1 MAGDILIAA
10 SRLLRLLALAFLPAA
25 ALAQPFPS
33 KPVRIVVGFAPGG
46 PTDIVTRAM
55 AQKLSENL
63 GQPVVVDNRAGAG
76 GVIATA
82 HVAKAAADGYT
93 LLMGTIGGLVV
104 AMSLQ
109 PDRGYDTLRDF
120 APITQTVVVTN
131 ILVVPASAKASS
143 VQELLAIARAN
154 PGKLNYASS
163 GNGTAP
169 HLAGELLKNMARVNI
184 QHVPY
189 KGGASALA
197 ALLAGEVDL
206 SYENSLVVLPHVKAG
221 RVKALAVTGARR
233 SRLLPDLPTV
243 AESGLPGYEASGW
256 YGLMAPI
263 ATPKEILERLNAESI
278 KVLRAPDV
286 VERLSGQG
294 AEPVGNSSTE
304 FGAFL
309 RAEMEKWGKLA
320 RTIGLKPG

>member
-1 MAGDILIAA
+1 MIAA
-10 SRLLRLLALAFLPAA
+10 SRLLGLLALALLPAV
-25 ALAQPFPS
+25 ALAQAFPA
-33 KPVRIVVGFAPGG
+33 KPIRIVVGFAPGG

-55 AQKLSENL
+55 AQRLGENL

-120 APITQTVVVTN
+120 APVTQTVVVTN
-131 ILVVPASAKASS
+131 IMVVPAKVKANS
-143 VQELLAIARAN
+143 VQEVLAMARAN

-169 HLAGELLKNMARVNI
+169 HLAGELLKNMAGVNI

-189 KGGASALA
+189 KGGAAALA

-221 RVKALAVTGARR
+221 RVRALAVTGARR
-233 SRLLPDLPTV
+233 SRLLPDLPTI

-256 YGLMAPI
+256 YGLMAPV
-263 ATPKEILERLNAESI
+263 ATPREIVERLNAEAV

-294 AEPVGNSSTE
+294 AEPVGSSSAE
-304 FGAFL
+304 FGALL
-309 RAEMEKWGKLA
+309 RAEIEKWGKLA
-320 RTIGLKPG
+320 RTIGLKPE

>member
-1 MAGDILIAA
+1 MIAA
-10 SRLLRLLALAFLPAA
+10 RRLLCLLALALLPSV
-25 ALAQPFPS
+25 ALAQAFPA
-33 KPVRIVVGFAPGG
+33 KPIRIVVGFAPGG
-46 PTDIVTRAM
+46 PTDIVTRAI
-55 AQKLSENL
+55 AQKLAENL
-63 GQPVVVDNRAGAG
+63 GQSVIVDNRAGAG
-76 GVIATA
+76 GVIGTA

-104 AMSLQ
+104 AMNLQ

-131 ILVVPASAKASS
+131 IMVVPASAKASS
-143 VQELLAIARAN
+143 VQELLAMARAS

-163 GNGTAP
+163 GYGTAP
-169 HLAGELLKNMARVNI
+169 HLAGELLKNMAGVSI

-189 KGGASALA
+189 KGGAAALA

-233 SRLLPDLPTV
+233 SRLLPDLPTI

-256 YGLMAPI
+256 YGLMAPV
-263 ATPKEILERLNAESI
+263 ATPREIVERLNSESI

-286 VERLSGQG
+286 VERLSAQG
-294 AEPVGNSSTE
+294 AEPVGNSSAE

-309 RAEMEKWGKLA
+309 RAEIEKWGRLA
-320 RTIGLKPG
+320 RAIGLKPE

>member
-169 HLAGELLKNMARVNI
+169 HLAGELLKNMARVDI

-206 SYENSLVVLPHVKAG
+206 SYENSLVVLPHIKAG
-221 RVKALAVTGARR
+221 
-233 SRLLPDLPTV
+233 LPTV

>member
-1 MAGDILIAA
+1 LIAA
-10 SRLLRLLALAFLPAA
+10 SRLLGLLALALLPAV
-25 ALAQPFPS
+25 ALAQAFPA
-33 KPVRIVVGFAPGG
+33 KPIRIVVGFAPGG
-46 PTDIVTRAM
+46 PTDIVTRAI
-55 AQKLSENL
+55 AQKLAENL
-63 GQPVVVDNRAGAG
+63 GQSVVVDNRAGAG

-131 ILVVPASAKASS
+131 IMVVPASAKASS
-143 VQELLAIARAN
+143 VQELLAMARAN

-169 HLAGELLKNMARVNI
+169 HLAGELLKSMAGVSI

-189 KGGASALA
+189 KGGAPALA

-233 SRLLPDLPTV
+233 SRLLPDLPTI

-263 ATPKEILERLNAESI
+263 ATPREIVERLNVEAI

-294 AEPVGNSSTE
+294 AEPVGNSSAQ

-309 RAEMEKWGKLA
+309 RAEIEKWGKLA
-320 RTIGLKPG
+320 RAIGLKAE